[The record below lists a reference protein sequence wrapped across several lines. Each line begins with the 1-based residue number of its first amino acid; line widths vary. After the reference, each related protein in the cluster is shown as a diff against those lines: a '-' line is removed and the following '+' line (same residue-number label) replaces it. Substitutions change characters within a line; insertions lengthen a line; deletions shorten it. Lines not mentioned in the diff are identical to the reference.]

1 MSTENPKAVGKRF
14 LKGVFRYWPQIVKTM
29 LCMTAMVGFSLL
41 IPLFTKLVIDRAI
54 TQQDQKLLWIVCLG
68 GVGSICVYV
77 LLSLIRDRFYIYTTR
92 RILLDFRNRF
102 FQHLLRLPM
111 PSLTKRQTGEYGSM
125 VINDV
130 DAILTSATYNVLHF
144 FTDTLSAVAIIS
156 IMFYFNWR
164 LALIALIV
172 VPLNG
177 LTYVYF
183 RPHFHKATLKRQEAV
198 ASTLSYVQQTLSAIR
213 LVKSFSAEKH
223 HNRSFFRESK
233 LLLFAQAKVSV
244 LESIAGNI
252 SQFVVRTQPIVIICF
267 GGLEVLENRLTIG
280 ELVAFS
286 AYLEYLSAPVYRILH
301 FHLGLAA
308 TKAVLQRLFQVL
320 DLTDEHSGNEDMEKK
335 KLDDVVGQIQF
346 QSVRFAYQEVEV
358 LKDINLDIRPGSIV
372 ALVGPSG
379 SGKTTLTNLIPRL
392 YEPNAGRLLLDGHD
406 LQTLDLKFLR
416 QQIGIVP
423 QEPVL
428 FDVSIKDNIRYGCPS
443 ATDEEVYTAARAAN
457 IHEFI
462 VSLPDGYE
470 TQIGE
475 RGFKLSGGQ
484 KQRVA
489 IAMAILKNPKIL
501 ILDEATSA
509 LDSQSE
515 ALIQEALQNVMKQRT
530 TFVIAHRLST
540 IRNADQIVVM
550 DHGQIVEVGN
560 HSDLLASGKLYSQLY
575 REQFKS
581 VLDSTE
587 TEAE

>member
-1 MSTENPKAVGKRF
+1 MSTENPKDVGKRF
-14 LKGVFRYWPQIVKTM
+14 LKGVFPYWPQIVKTT
-29 LCMTAMVGFSLL
+29 LCMTVMVGFSLL

-125 VINDV
+125 IINDV

-183 RPHFHKATLKRQEAV
+183 RPHFHKATLKRQEAT
-198 ASTLSYVQQTLSAIR
+198 AATLSYVQQTLAAIR

-233 LLLFAQAKVSV
+233 LLLFAQAKVSI

-252 SQFVVRTQPIVIICF
+252 SQLVVRIQPIVIICF

-320 DLTDEHSGNEDMEKK
+320 DLTDEHSGNETLEKK
-335 KLDDVVGQIQF
+335 KLDDVVGHIQF
-346 QSVRFAYQEVEV
+346 QSVHFAYQEVEV
-358 LKDINLDIRPGSIV
+358 LKAINLDVRPGSIV

-428 FDVSIKDNIRYGCPS
+428 FDVSIKENIRYGCPS
-443 ATDEEVYTAARAAN
+443 ATDEAVYAAAQAAN

-489 IAMAILKNPKIL
+489 IAMAILRNPKIL

-540 IRNADQIVVM
+540 IQNADQIVVM
-550 DHGQIVEVGN
+550 DQGEIVEVGS

-581 VLDSTE
+581 LLDS
-587 TEAE
+587 

>member
-14 LKGVFRYWPQIVKTM
+14 LKGVFPYWPQIVKTV

-54 TQQDQKLLWIVCLG
+54 TQQDQRLLWIVCLG

-183 RPHFHKATLKRQEAV
+183 RPHFHKATLKRQEAM

-320 DLTDEHSGNEDMEKK
+320 DLTDEHTGNEDMEKK

-346 QSVRFAYQEVEV
+346 QSVHFAYQEVEV

-392 YEPNAGRLLLDGHD
+392 YEPNGGRLLLDGHD

-550 DHGQIVEVGN
+550 DQGQIVEVGN
-560 HSDLLASGKLYSQLY
+560 HSDLLASGKLYSQLH

-587 TEAE
+587 TEVE

>member
-1 MSTENPKAVGKRF
+1 
-14 LKGVFRYWPQIVKTM
+14 
-29 LCMTAMVGFSLL
+29 
-41 IPLFTKLVIDRAI
+41 
-54 TQQDQKLLWIVCLG
+54 
-68 GVGSICVYV
+68 
-77 LLSLIRDRFYIYTTR
+77 
-92 RILLDFRNRF
+92 
-102 FQHLLRLPM
+102 
-111 PSLTKRQTGEYGSM
+111 M

-130 DAILTSATYNVLHF
+130 DAILTSATYNALHF

-320 DLTDEHSGNEDMEKK
+320 DLTDEHTGNEDMEKK

-346 QSVRFAYQEVEV
+346 QSVHFAYQEVEV

-462 VSLPDGYE
+462 VSSAG
-470 TQIGE
+470 
-475 RGFKLSGGQ
+475 
-484 KQRVA
+484 RVR
-489 IAMAILKNPKIL
+489 
-501 ILDEATSA
+501 DT
-509 LDSQSE
+509 D
-515 ALIQEALQNVMKQRT
+515 R
-530 TFVIAHRLST
+530 
-540 IRNADQIVVM
+540 
-550 DHGQIVEVGN
+550 
-560 HSDLLASGKLYSQLY
+560 
-575 REQFKS
+575 
-581 VLDSTE
+581 
-587 TEAE
+587 

>member
-1 MSTENPKAVGKRF
+1 M
-14 LKGVFRYWPQIVKTM
+14 I
-29 LCMTAMVGFSLL
+29 AMVGFSLL
-41 IPLFTKLVIDRAI
+41 IPFFTKLVIDEAI
-54 TQQDQKLLWIVCLG
+54 PQENRNWLWFVCLG
-68 GVGSICVYV
+68 GIGAIGVYV

-111 PSLTKRQTGEYGSM
+111 RSLTKRQTGELGSM
-125 VINDV
+125 VLNDV
-130 DAILTSATYNVLHF
+130 EAILTSATYNVLHF
-144 FTDTLSAVAIIS
+144 FTDTLSAVAIIA
-156 IMFYFNWR
+156 IMFYLNWR
-164 LALIALIV
+164 LALIALVV

-183 RPHFHKATLKRQEAV
+183 RPLFHKATLKRQEAT
-198 ASTLSYVQQTLSAIR
+198 AATLSYVQQTLSAIR
-213 LVKSFSAEKH
+213 LVKFFAAEKH
-223 HNRSFFRESK
+223 HDRFFFRESK
-233 LLLFAQAKVSV
+233 ELLFSQAKVSV

-252 SQFVVRTQPIVIICF
+252 SQFVVRIQPIAILCF
-267 GGLEVLENRLTIG
+267 GGIEAIKGRLTIG

-286 AYLEYLSAPVYRILH
+286 TYLEYLSAPVYRILH

-320 DLTDEHSGNEDMEKK
+320 DLTDEHSENRNQQKDIPKN
-335 KLDDVVGQIQF
+335 VVGHIQF
-346 QSVRFAYQEVEV
+346 QSVGFAYDKLDV
-358 LKDINLDIRPGSIV
+358 LKDINLDVPPGTTI

-392 YEPNAGRLLLDGHD
+392 YEPNTGRLLLDGHD
-406 LQTLDLKFLR
+406 LQALELKFLR
-416 QQIGIVP
+416 RQIGIVP
-423 QEPVL
+423 QEPIL
-428 FDVSIKDNIRYGCPS
+428 FDISIKDNIRYGRSS
-443 ATDEEVYTAARAAN
+443 ATDAEIHAAAEAAN

-462 VSLPDGYE
+462 MSLPDQYE
-470 TQIGE
+470 TLVGE

-489 IAMAILKNPKIL
+489 IAMAILKDPKIL

-515 ALIQEALQNVMKQRT
+515 SLIQEALQNVMKQRT

-550 DHGQIVEVGN
+550 DQGRIVEVGS
-560 HSDLLASGKLYSQLY
+560 HSDLLAAGNLYSQLY
-575 REQFKS
+575 NEQFKS
-581 VLDSTE
+581 LLNSPD
-587 TEAE
+587 TEA

>member
-14 LKGVFRYWPQIVKTM
+14 LKGVVPYWPQIVKTT
-29 LCMTAMVGFSLL
+29 LCMTVMVGFSLL

-125 VINDV
+125 IINDV

-183 RPHFHKATLKRQEAV
+183 RPHFHKATLKRQEAT
-198 ASTLSYVQQTLSAIR
+198 AATLSYVQQTLAAIR

-233 LLLFAQAKVSV
+233 LLLFAQAKVSI

-252 SQFVVRTQPIVIICF
+252 SQLVVRTQPIVIICF

-320 DLTDEHSGNEDMEKK
+320 DLADEHSGDETLEKK
-335 KLDDVVGQIQF
+335 KLDDVVGHIQF
-346 QSVRFAYQEVEV
+346 QSVHFAYQEIEV
-358 LKDINLDIRPGSIV
+358 LKAINLDVRPGSIV

-392 YEPNAGRLLLDGHD
+392 YEPNAGHLLLDGHD

-428 FDVSIKDNIRYGCPS
+428 FDVSIKENIRYGCPS
-443 ATDEEVYTAARAAN
+443 ATDEAVYAAAQAAN

-462 VSLPDGYE
+462 VSLPEGYE

-550 DHGQIVEVGN
+550 DQGEIVEVGS

-581 VLDSTE
+581 LLDS
-587 TEAE
+587 

>member
-1 MSTENPKAVGKRF
+1 MSNENPQAVGRRF
-14 LKGVFRYWPQIVKTM
+14 LKVVFPYWRQIVKTV
-29 LCMTAMVGFSLL
+29 LCMTTMVGLSLL
-41 IPLFTKLVIDRAI
+41 IPLFTKLVIDKAI
-54 TQQDQKLLWIVCLG
+54 PQENREWLWLVFFG
-68 GVGSICVYV
+68 GIGAIGVYV

-111 PSLTKRQTGEYGSM
+111 SSITKRQTGEFGAM

-130 DAILTSATYNVLHF
+130 EAIFAGSTYSAIHF
-144 FTDTLSAVAIIS
+144 FTDSLSTVAIIA

-164 LALIALIV
+164 LALIALMV

-177 LTYVYF
+177 LTYVLF
-183 RPHFHKATLKRQEAV
+183 RQRLHKGTLKRQEAM
-198 ASTLSYVQQTLSAIR
+198 ATTLSYVQQTLSAIR
-213 LVKSFSAEKH
+213 LVKCFSAEKH
-223 HNRSFFRESK
+223 HDLFFFRESK
-233 LLLFAQAKVSV
+233 AFLFAQAKVSV

-252 SQFVVRTQPIVIICF
+252 SQFIVRIQPITILCF
-267 GGLEVLENRLTIG
+267 GGMEVLTGRLTIG

-320 DLTDEHSGNEDMEKK
+320 DLTDEHSEDRNQAKK
-335 KLDDVVGQIQF
+335 KLDDVSGHIQF
-346 QSVRFAYQEVEV
+346 QSVSFAYEDVEV
-358 LKDINLDIRPGSIV
+358 LKDINLDVPPGSTV

-392 YEPNAGRLLLDGHD
+392 YGPNTGRLLLDEHD
-406 LQTLDLKFLR
+406 LQALELKFLR
-416 QQIGIVP
+416 GQIGIVP
-423 QEPVL
+423 QEPIL
-428 FDVSIKDNIRYGCPS
+428 FDVSIKDNIRYGRSS
-443 ATDEEVYTAARAAN
+443 ATDEEVYAAAQAAN
-457 IHEFI
+457 IHNFI
-462 VSLPDGYE
+462 ISLPEGYE
-470 TQIGE
+470 TTVGE

-484 KQRVA
+484 KQRIA

-515 ALIQEALQNVMKQRT
+515 ALIQEALENVMKQRT

-550 DHGQIVEVGN
+550 DQGQIVEIGS
-560 HSDLLASGKLYSQLY
+560 HSALLASGKLYSQLY
-575 REQFKS
+575 REQFKPL
-581 VLDSTE
+581 LDSPE
-587 TEAE
+587 TED

>member
-1 MSTENPKAVGKRF
+1 MSTENPNAVGKRF
-14 LKGVFRYWPQIVKTM
+14 LKGVFPYWPQIVKTV
-29 LCMTAMVGFSLL
+29 LCMTVMVGFSLL

-54 TQQDQKLLWIVCLG
+54 TQQDQRLLWIVCFG

-102 FQHLLRLPM
+102 FQHILRLPM
-111 PSLTKRQTGEYGSM
+111 PSLSKRQTGEYGSM

-183 RPHFHKATLKRQEAV
+183 RPHFHKATLKRQEAT
-198 ASTLSYVQQTLSAIR
+198 AATFSYVQQTLSAIG
-213 LVKSFSAEKH
+213 LVKCFSAEKH
-223 HNRSFFRESK
+223 HSRSFFRESK
-233 LLLFAQAKVSV
+233 VLLFAQAKVSV

-252 SQFVVRTQPIVIICF
+252 SQLVVRIQPIAIICF
-267 GGLEVLENRLTIG
+267 GGMEVLKSRLTIG
-280 ELVAFS
+280 ELVAFT

-308 TKAVLQRLFQVL
+308 TKAVLKRLFQVL
-320 DLTDEHSGNEDMEKK
+320 DLTDEHSGDTDLEKK
-335 KLDDVVGQIQF
+335 KLDDVVGHIQF
-346 QSVRFAYQEVEV
+346 QSVRFAYEEIEV
-358 LKDINLDIRPGSIV
+358 LKNINLDVPPGSTI

-406 LQTLDLKFLR
+406 LQTLELKFLR
-416 QQIGIVP
+416 QQIGIVS

-428 FDVSIKDNIRYGCPS
+428 FDVSIKDNIRYGCSS
-443 ATDEEVYTAARAAN
+443 ATDEKIYAAARDAN

-489 IAMAILKNPKIL
+489 IAMAILKDPKIL

-550 DHGQIVEVGN
+550 DQGQIVEVGS

-581 VLDSTE
+581 VLDTRE
-587 TEAE
+587 TEA

>member
-14 LKGVFRYWPQIVKTM
+14 LKGVFRYWPQIVKTT
-29 LCMTAMVGFSLL
+29 LCMTVMVGFSLL

-54 TQQDQKLLWIVCLG
+54 TQQDQRLLWIVCLG

-102 FQHLLRLPM
+102 FQHILRLPM

-183 RPHFHKATLKRQEAV
+183 RPHFHKATLKRQEAT
-198 ASTLSYVQQTLSAIR
+198 AATFSYVQQTLSAIR

-233 LLLFAQAKVSV
+233 LLLFAQAKVSI

-252 SQFVVRTQPIVIICF
+252 SQLVVRTQPIVIICF

-320 DLTDEHSGNEDMEKK
+320 DLTDEHSGDETLEKK
-335 KLDDVVGQIQF
+335 KLDDVVGHIQF
-346 QSVRFAYQEVEV
+346 QSVHFAYQEIEV
-358 LKDINLDIRPGSIV
+358 LKAINLDVRPGSIV

-392 YEPNAGRLLLDGHD
+392 YEPNAGHLLLDGHD

-443 ATDEEVYTAARAAN
+443 ATDEAVYAAAQAAN

-462 VSLPDGYE
+462 VSLPEGYE

-550 DHGQIVEVGN
+550 DHGEIVEVGS

-581 VLDSTE
+581 LLDSPE
-587 TEAE
+587 TEV

>member
-14 LKGVFRYWPQIVKTM
+14 LKGVFRYWPQIVKTV

-54 TQQDQKLLWIVCLG
+54 TQQDQRLLWIVCLG

-111 PSLTKRQTGEYGSM
+111 PSLTRRQTGEYGSM
-125 VINDV
+125 IINDV
-130 DAILTSATYNVLHF
+130 EAIFTGTTYSVIHF

-183 RPHFHKATLKRQEAV
+183 RPHFHKATLKRQEAT
-198 ASTLSYVQQTLSAIR
+198 AATLSYVQQTLSAIR
-213 LVKSFSAEKH
+213 LVKCFSAEKH

-233 LLLFAQAKVSV
+233 GLLFAQAKVSV

-252 SQFVVRTQPIVIICF
+252 SQFVVRIQPIAIICF
-267 GGLEVLENRLTIG
+267 GGMEVLKSRLTIG

-301 FHLGLAA
+301 FHLGLTA

-320 DLTDEHSGNEDMEKK
+320 DLTDEHGGAQDLEKK
-335 KLDDVVGQIQF
+335 KLDDVAGHIQF
-346 QSVRFAYQEVEV
+346 QSVRFAYEEIEV
-358 LKDINLDIRPGSIV
+358 LKDINLDVPAGRNV

-428 FDVSIKDNIRYGCPS
+428 FDISIKDNIRYGCSS
-443 ATDEEVYTAARAAN
+443 ATDEEVYAAARAAN

-550 DHGQIVEVGN
+550 DQGQIVEVGN

-587 TEAE
+587 TEVE

>member
-1 MSTENPKAVGKRF
+1 MLSETPKAVGKRF
-14 LKGVFRYWPQIVKTM
+14 LKSVFPYWRQIVKAV

-41 IPLFTKLVIDRAI
+41 IPLFTKWVIDKAI
-54 TQQDQKLLWIVCLG
+54 PQENQKLLWLVFFAGIGAIGL
-68 GVGSICVYV
+68 YV

-111 PSLTKRQTGEYGSM
+111 SRITKRQTGEFGSM
-125 VINDV
+125 IINDIE
-130 DAILTSATYNVLHF
+130 AIFAGSTYSVIHF
-144 FTDTLSAVAIIS
+144 FTDSLSTVAIIA

-164 LALIALIV
+164 LALIALMV

-177 LTYVYF
+177 ITYILF
-183 RPHFHKATLKRQEAV
+183 RQHLHKGTLKRQEAM

-213 LVKSFSAEKH
+213 LVKCFSAEKH
-223 HNRSFFRESK
+223 HDRFFFRESK
-233 LLLFAQAKVSV
+233 AFLFSQANVSI

-252 SQFVVRTQPIVIICF
+252 SQFVVRIQPIAILCF
-267 GGLEVLENRLTIG
+267 GGMEVLTGRLTIG

-286 AYLEYLSAPVYRILH
+286 AYLEYLSAPIYRILH

-320 DLTDEHSGNEDMEKK
+320 DLTDEQSEDQNREKK
-335 KLDDVVGQIQF
+335 KLDEVSGHIQF
-346 QSVRFAYQEVEV
+346 LAVNFAYEDVEV
-358 LKDINLDIRPGSIV
+358 LKDINLDILPGSTV

-379 SGKTTLTNLIPRL
+379 SGKTTLTNLISRL
-392 YEPNAGRLLLDGHD
+392 YEPQSGHLLLDGHD
-406 LQTLDLKFLR
+406 LQSLDLRFLR
-416 QQIGIVP
+416 GQIGIVP

-428 FDVSIKDNIRYGCPS
+428 FDVSIKDNIRYGRSS
-443 ATDEEVYTAARAAN
+443 ATNKEVYAAARAAN
-457 IHEFI
+457 IHDFI
-462 VSLPDGYE
+462 LSLPEGYE
-470 TQIGE
+470 TSVGE
-475 RGFKLSGGQ
+475 RGSKLSSGQ

-489 IAMAILKNPKIL
+489 IAMALLKNPKIL

-515 ALIQEALQNVMKQRT
+515 ALIQEALENVMKRCT

-550 DHGQIVEVGN
+550 NQGQVVETGS
-560 HSDLLASGKLYSQLY
+560 HSALLASGKLYSQLY

-581 VLDSTE
+581 LLDS
-587 TEAE
+587 

>member
-14 LKGVFRYWPQIVKTM
+14 LKGVFPYWPQIVKTT
-29 LCMTAMVGFSLL
+29 LCMTVMVGFSLL

-125 VINDV
+125 IINDV

-183 RPHFHKATLKRQEAV
+183 RPHFHKATLKRQEAT
-198 ASTLSYVQQTLSAIR
+198 AATLSYVQQTLAAIR

-233 LLLFAQAKVSV
+233 LLLFAQAKVSI

-252 SQFVVRTQPIVIICF
+252 SQLVVRIQPIVIICF

-320 DLTDEHSGNEDMEKK
+320 DLTDEHSGDETLEKK
-335 KLDDVVGQIQF
+335 KLDDVVGHIQF
-346 QSVRFAYQEVEV
+346 QSVHFAYQEIEV
-358 LKDINLDIRPGSIV
+358 LKAINLDVRPGSIV

-428 FDVSIKDNIRYGCPS
+428 FDVSIKENIRYGCPS
-443 ATDEEVYTAARAAN
+443 ATDEAVYAAAQAAN

-540 IRNADQIVVM
+540 IRNADQIVVI
-550 DHGQIVEVGN
+550 DQGEIVEVGS

-581 VLDSTE
+581 LLE
-587 TEAE
+587 

>member
-1 MSTENPKAVGKRF
+1 MARETSKSVGSRF
-14 LKGVFRYWPQIVKTM
+14 LKDVFRYWRQIAKTL
-29 LCMTAMVGFSLL
+29 LCMTTMVGFSLL
-41 IPLFTKLVIDRAI
+41 IPLLTKLVIDEAI
-54 TQQDQKLLWIVCLG
+54 PQENQEWLWLVFFG
-68 GVGSICVYV
+68 GIGVIGVYI

-102 FQHLLRLPM
+102 FQHLLCLPM
-111 PSLTKRQTGEYGSM
+111 SSITKRQTGEFGSM

-130 DAILTSATYNVLHF
+130 DAILTSGTYNALHF
-144 FTDTLSAVAIIS
+144 FTDFLSAGAIIT

-164 LALIALIV
+164 LALIAMIV

-177 LTYVYF
+177 LTYVLF
-183 RPHFHKATLKRQEAV
+183 RQHLHKAALKRQEAT
-198 ASTLSYVQQTLSAIR
+198 ASSLSYVQQVLSAIR
-213 LVKSFSAEKH
+213 LVKCFSAEKH
-223 HNRSFFRESK
+223 HNRSFFGESK
-233 LLLFAQAKVSV
+233 DLFFAQTRVSV
-244 LESIAGNI
+244 LESVAGNI
-252 SQFVVRTQPIVIICF
+252 SQFVVRLQPISILCF
-267 GGLEVLENRLTIG
+267 GGMEVLRGRLTIG

-286 AYLEYLSAPVYRILH
+286 AYLEYLSAPIYRLLH
-301 FHLGLAA
+301 FHLGVAA

-320 DLTDEHSGNEDMEKK
+320 DLTDEHSEDKNGEKK
-335 KLDDVVGQIQF
+335 KPQGVEGHIQF
-346 QSVRFAYQEVEV
+346 QSVSFAYEEVEI
-358 LKDINLDIRPGSIV
+358 LKNINLDVPSGSVI

-406 LQTLDLKFLR
+406 LQTLELKFLR

-423 QEPVL
+423 QEPIL
-428 FDVSIKDNIRYGCPS
+428 FDISIKDNIRYGCSS
-443 ATDEEVYTAARAAN
+443 ATDEDVYAASRAAN

-462 VSLPDGYE
+462 MSLPEGYQ
-470 TQIGE
+470 THVGE

-515 ALIQEALQNVMKQRT
+515 GLIQEALENVMQQRT

-550 DHGQIVEVGN
+550 EQGQIIEVGS
-560 HSDLLASGKLYSQLY
+560 HSELLASGKLYSQLY

-581 VLDSTE
+581 FQDLPSQ
-587 TEAE
+587 

>member
-1 MSTENPKAVGKRF
+1 MSTENPRNVGRRF
-14 LKGVFRYWPQIVKTM
+14 LKGVFPYWPQIVKTL
-29 LCMTAMVGFSLL
+29 LCMIAMVGFSLL
-41 IPLFTKLVIDRAI
+41 IPYLTKLVIDEAI
-54 TQQDQKLLWIVCLG
+54 PQENQNWLWLVCLA
-68 GVGSICVYV
+68 GVGAIAVYV

-111 PSLTKRQTGEYGSM
+111 QSLTKRQTGELGSM
-125 VINDV
+125 VLNDV
-130 DAILTSATYNVLHF
+130 EAIHTGTTYNVLHF
-144 FTDTLSAVAIIS
+144 FTDTLSIVAIIS

-183 RPHFHKATLKRQEAV
+183 RPLFHKATLKRQESTA
-198 ASTLSYVQQTLSAIR
+198 ATLSYVQQTLSAIR
-213 LVKSFSAEKH
+213 LVKSFAAEKH
-223 HNRSFFRESK
+223 HDRFFFRESK
-233 LLLFAQAKVSV
+233 GLFFDQAKVSI

-252 SQFVVRTQPIVIICF
+252 SQFVVRIQPIVILCF
-267 GGLEVLENRLTIG
+267 GGIEVLNGRLTIG

-286 AYLEYLSAPVYRILH
+286 AYLEYLSAPVYRMLH

-320 DLTDEHSGNEDMEKK
+320 DLTDEHSEDRNQQKGR
-335 KLDDVVGQIQF
+335 LDNVVGHIQF
-346 QSVRFAYQEVEV
+346 QSVNFAYDKLDV
-358 LKDINLDIRPGSIV
+358 LKDINLDVPPGTTV

-392 YEPNAGRLLLDGHD
+392 YEPNAGRLLLDRHD
-406 LQTLDLKFLR
+406 FQTLELKFLR
-416 QQIGIVP
+416 KQIGIVP
-423 QEPVL
+423 QEPIL
-428 FDVSIKDNIRYGCPS
+428 FDVSIKDNIRYGRSS
-443 ATDEEVYTAARAAN
+443 ATDEEIYAAAEAAN

-462 VSLPDGYE
+462 MSLPDQYD
-470 TQIGE
+470 TLVGE

-489 IAMAILKNPKIL
+489 IAMAILKDPKIL

-515 ALIQEALQNVMKQRT
+515 SLIQEALQNVMKQRT

-550 DHGQIVEVGN
+550 DQGRIVEIGN
-560 HSDLLASGKLYSQLY
+560 HSDLLAAGNLYSQLY
-575 REQFKS
+575 HEQFKS

-587 TEAE
+587 TED

>member
-1 MSTENPKAVGKRF
+1 MSTEHPKNVGRRF
-14 LKGVFRYWPQIVKTM
+14 LKGVLRYWPQIVKTL
-29 LCMTAMVGFSLL
+29 LCMIAMVGFSLL
-41 IPLFTKLVIDRAI
+41 IPFFTKLVIDEAI
-54 TQQDQKLLWIVCLG
+54 PQENQNWLWLVCLG
-68 GVGSICVYV
+68 GIGAIGVYV

-111 PSLTKRQTGEYGSM
+111 RSLTKRQTGELGSM
-125 VINDV
+125 VLNDV
-130 DAILTSATYNVLHF
+130 EAILTSATYNVLHF
-144 FTDTLSAVAIIS
+144 FTDTLSAVAIIA
-156 IMFYFNWR
+156 IMFYLNWR
-164 LALIALIV
+164 LALIALVV

-183 RPHFHKATLKRQEAV
+183 RPLFHKATLKRQEAT
-198 ASTLSYVQQTLSAIR
+198 AATLSYVQQTLSAIR
-213 LVKSFSAEKH
+213 LVKFFAAEKH
-223 HNRSFFRESK
+223 HDRFFFRESK
-233 LLLFAQAKVSV
+233 ELLFSQAKVSV

-252 SQFVVRTQPIVIICF
+252 SQFVVRIQPIAILCF
-267 GGLEVLENRLTIG
+267 GGIEAIKGRLTIG

-320 DLTDEHSGNEDMEKK
+320 DLTDEHSEDRNQQK
-335 KLDDVVGQIQF
+335 DIPQNVVGHIQF
-346 QSVRFAYQEVEV
+346 QSVGFAYDKLEV
-358 LKDINLDIRPGSIV
+358 LKDINLDVPPGTTV

-392 YEPNAGRLLLDGHD
+392 YEPNTGCLLLDGHD
-406 LQTLDLKFLR
+406 FQALELKFLR
-416 QQIGIVP
+416 KQIGIVP
-423 QEPVL
+423 QEPIL
-428 FDVSIKDNIRYGCPS
+428 FDVSIKDNIRYGRSS
-443 ATDEEVYTAARAAN
+443 ATDSEIYAAAEAAN

-462 VSLPDGYE
+462 MSLPDQYE
-470 TQIGE
+470 TLVGE

-489 IAMAILKNPKIL
+489 IAMAILKDPKIL

-515 ALIQEALQNVMKQRT
+515 SLIQEALQNVMKQRT

-550 DHGQIVEVGN
+550 DQGRIVEVGS
-560 HSDLLASGKLYSQLY
+560 HSDLLAAGNLYSQLY

-581 VLDSTE
+581 LLNSPDTE
-587 TEAE
+587 V

>member
-14 LKGVFRYWPQIVKTM
+14 LKGVFRYWPQIVKTT
-29 LCMTAMVGFSLL
+29 LCMTVMVGFSLL

-54 TQQDQKLLWIVCLG
+54 TEQDQRLLWIVCLG

-144 FTDTLSAVAIIS
+144 FTDTLSAAAIIT

-183 RPHFHKATLKRQEAV
+183 RPHFHKATLKRQEAT
-198 ASTLSYVQQTLSAIR
+198 AATFSYVQQTLSAIR

-320 DLTDEHSGNEDMEKK
+320 DLADEHSGDEALEKK
-335 KLDDVVGQIQF
+335 KLDDVVGHIQF

-358 LKDINLDIRPGSIV
+358 LKDINLEVRPGSIV

-443 ATDEEVYTAARAAN
+443 ATDEEVYAAARAAN

-462 VSLPDGYE
+462 VSLPEGYE

-550 DHGQIVEVGN
+550 DQGEIVEVGS

-581 VLDSTE
+581 LLDS
-587 TEAE
+587 

>member
-1 MSTENPKAVGKRF
+1 
-14 LKGVFRYWPQIVKTM
+14 
-29 LCMTAMVGFSLL
+29 
-41 IPLFTKLVIDRAI
+41 
-54 TQQDQKLLWIVCLG
+54 
-68 GVGSICVYV
+68 
-77 LLSLIRDRFYIYTTR
+77 
-92 RILLDFRNRF
+92 
-102 FQHLLRLPM
+102 
-111 PSLTKRQTGEYGSM
+111 
-125 VINDV
+125 
-130 DAILTSATYNVLHF
+130 
-144 FTDTLSAVAIIS
+144 
-156 IMFYFNWR
+156 
-164 LALIALIV
+164 
-172 VPLNG
+172 
-177 LTYVYF
+177 
-183 RPHFHKATLKRQEAV
+183 
-198 ASTLSYVQQTLSAIR
+198 
-213 LVKSFSAEKH
+213 
-223 HNRSFFRESK
+223 
-233 LLLFAQAKVSV
+233 
-244 LESIAGNI
+244 
-252 SQFVVRTQPIVIICF
+252 
-267 GGLEVLENRLTIG
+267 
-280 ELVAFS
+280 
-286 AYLEYLSAPVYRILH
+286 
-301 FHLGLAA
+301 
-308 TKAVLQRLFQVL
+308 
-320 DLTDEHSGNEDMEKK
+320 MEKK

-392 YEPNAGRLLLDGHD
+392 YEPNSGRLLLDGHD

-462 VSLPDGYE
+462 VSLLDGYE

-540 IRNADQIVVM
+540 IQNADQIVVM
-550 DHGQIVEVGN
+550 DQGQIVEVGN

-587 TEAE
+587 TEVE

>member
-14 LKGVFRYWPQIVKTM
+14 LKGVFRYWPQIVKTT
-29 LCMTAMVGFSLL
+29 LCMTVMVGFSLL

-54 TQQDQKLLWIVCLG
+54 TEQDQRLLWIVCLG

-144 FTDTLSAVAIIS
+144 FTDTLSATAIIT

-183 RPHFHKATLKRQEAV
+183 RPHFHKATLKRQEAT
-198 ASTLSYVQQTLSAIR
+198 AATFSYVQQTLSAIR

-320 DLTDEHSGNEDMEKK
+320 DLADEHNGNEDLEKK

-358 LKDINLDIRPGSIV
+358 LKDINLEVRPGSIV

-443 ATDEEVYTAARAAN
+443 ATDEAVYAAAQAAN

-462 VSLPDGYE
+462 VSLPEGYE

-540 IRNADQIVVM
+540 IQNADQIVVM
-550 DHGQIVEVGN
+550 DHGEIVEVGS

-581 VLDSTE
+581 LLDSPE
-587 TEAE
+587 RDV

>member
-1 MSTENPKAVGKRF
+1 
-14 LKGVFRYWPQIVKTM
+14 
-29 LCMTAMVGFSLL
+29 
-41 IPLFTKLVIDRAI
+41 
-54 TQQDQKLLWIVCLG
+54 
-68 GVGSICVYV
+68 
-77 LLSLIRDRFYIYTTR
+77 
-92 RILLDFRNRF
+92 
-102 FQHLLRLPM
+102 
-111 PSLTKRQTGEYGSM
+111 M
-125 VINDV
+125 VINDIE
-130 DAILTSATYNVLHF
+130 AIFAGSTYSVIHF
-144 FTDTLSAVAIIS
+144 FTDSLSTVTIIA

-164 LALIALIV
+164 LALIALMV

-177 LTYVYF
+177 LTYVLF
-183 RPHFHKATLKRQEAV
+183 RQHLHKGTLKRQESM

-213 LVKSFSAEKH
+213 VVKCFSAEKRH
-223 HNRSFFRESK
+223 DRFFFRESK
-233 LLLFAQAKVSV
+233 EFLFAQAKVSV

-252 SQFVVRTQPIVIICF
+252 SQFVVRIQPIAILCF
-267 GGLEVLENRLTIG
+267 GGMEVLTGRLTIG

-320 DLTDEHSGNEDMEKK
+320 DLTDEHSEEKNIEKK
-335 KLDDVVGQIQF
+335 RLNSVDGHIQF
-346 QSVRFAYQEVEV
+346 QSVNFAYEDIEV
-358 LKDINLDIRPGSIV
+358 LKDINLDVPPGSTV

-392 YEPNAGRLLLDGHD
+392 YEPNTGRLLVDEHD
-406 LQTLDLKFLR
+406 LQTLELRFLR
-416 QQIGIVP
+416 RHIGIVP

-428 FDVSIKDNIRYGCPS
+428 FDVSLKENIRYGRSS
-443 ATDEEVYTAARAAN
+443 ATDEEVYAAARAAN
-457 IHEFI
+457 IHDFI
-462 VSLPDGYE
+462 LSLPDGYE
-470 TQIGE
+470 TSVGE

-515 ALIQEALQNVMKQRT
+515 ALIQEALENVMKQRT

-540 IRNADQIVVM
+540 IRNADKIVVM
-550 DHGQIVEVGN
+550 DKGQIVEIGS
-560 HSDLLASGKLYSQLY
+560 HSALLVSGKLYSQLY

-581 VLDSTE
+581 LLDSPE
-587 TEAE
+587 TED

>member
-14 LKGVFRYWPQIVKTM
+14 LEGVFPYWPQIVKTT
-29 LCMTAMVGFSLL
+29 LCMTVMVGFSLL

-125 VINDV
+125 IINDV

-183 RPHFHKATLKRQEAV
+183 RPHFHKATLKRQEAT
-198 ASTLSYVQQTLSAIR
+198 AATLSYVQQTLAAIR

-233 LLLFAQAKVSV
+233 LLLFAQAKVSI

-252 SQFVVRTQPIVIICF
+252 SQLVVRIQPIVIICF
-267 GGLEVLENRLTIG
+267 GGLEVLESRLTIG

-320 DLTDEHSGNEDMEKK
+320 DLTDEHSGDGTLEKK
-335 KLDDVVGQIQF
+335 KLDDVVGHIQF
-346 QSVRFAYQEVEV
+346 QSVHFAYQEIEV
-358 LKDINLDIRPGSIV
+358 LKAINLDVRPGSIV

-428 FDVSIKDNIRYGCPS
+428 FDVSIKENIRYGCPS
-443 ATDEEVYTAARAAN
+443 ATDEAVYAAAQAAN

-489 IAMAILKNPKIL
+489 IAMAILRNPKIL

-550 DHGQIVEVGN
+550 DQGEIVEVGS
-560 HSDLLASGKLYSQLY
+560 HSDLLASGKLYSRLY

-581 VLDSTE
+581 ILDS
-587 TEAE
+587 

>member
-14 LKGVFRYWPQIVKTM
+14 LKGVFPYWPQIVKTV

-54 TQQDQKLLWIVCLG
+54 TQQDQRLLWIVCLG

-183 RPHFHKATLKRQEAV
+183 RPHFHKATLKRQEAM

-320 DLTDEHSGNEDMEKK
+320 DLTDEHSGNKDMEKK

-346 QSVRFAYQEVEV
+346 QSVHFAYQEVEV

-550 DHGQIVEVGN
+550 DQGQIVEVGN

-587 TEAE
+587 TEVE

>member
-14 LKGVFRYWPQIVKTM
+14 LEGVFPYWPQIVKTT
-29 LCMTAMVGFSLL
+29 LCMTVMVGFSLL

-125 VINDV
+125 IINDV

-183 RPHFHKATLKRQEAV
+183 RPHFHKATLKRQEAT
-198 ASTLSYVQQTLSAIR
+198 AATLSYVQQTLAAIR

-233 LLLFAQAKVSV
+233 LLLFAQAKVSI

-252 SQFVVRTQPIVIICF
+252 SQLVVRIQPIVIICF

-320 DLTDEHSGNEDMEKK
+320 DLTDEHSGDETLEKK
-335 KLDDVVGQIQF
+335 KLDDVVGHIQF
-346 QSVRFAYQEVEV
+346 QSVHFAYQEIEV
-358 LKDINLDIRPGSIV
+358 LKAINLDVRPGSIV

-428 FDVSIKDNIRYGCPS
+428 FDVSIKENIRYGCPS
-443 ATDEEVYTAARAAN
+443 ATDEAVYAAAQAAN

-489 IAMAILKNPKIL
+489 IAMAILRNPKIL

-550 DHGQIVEVGN
+550 DQGEIVEVGS
-560 HSDLLASGKLYSQLY
+560 HSDLLASGKLYSRLY

-581 VLDSTE
+581 ILDSPE
-587 TEAE
+587 TDI

>member
-1 MSTENPKAVGKRF
+1 MSTENPKNVGKRF
-14 LKGVFRYWPQIVKTM
+14 LKGVLRYWPQIVKTL
-29 LCMTAMVGFSLL
+29 LCMIAMVGFSLL
-41 IPLFTKLVIDRAI
+41 IPFLTKLVIDEAI
-54 TQQDQKLLWIVCLG
+54 PQENQNWLWLVCLG
-68 GVGSICVYV
+68 GIGAIGVYV

-111 PSLTKRQTGEYGSM
+111 RSLTKRQTGELGSM
-125 VINDV
+125 VLNDV
-130 DAILTSATYNVLHF
+130 EAILTSATYNVLHF
-144 FTDTLSAVAIIS
+144 FTDTLSAVAIIA
-156 IMFYFNWR
+156 IMFYLNWR
-164 LALIALIV
+164 LALIALVV

-183 RPHFHKATLKRQEAV
+183 RPLFHKATLKRQEAT
-198 ASTLSYVQQTLSAIR
+198 AATLSYVQQTLSAIR
-213 LVKSFSAEKH
+213 LVKFFAAEKH
-223 HNRSFFRESK
+223 HDRFFFRESK
-233 LLLFAQAKVSV
+233 ELLFSQAKVSV

-252 SQFVVRTQPIVIICF
+252 SQFVVRIQPIAILCF
-267 GGLEVLENRLTIG
+267 GGIEAIKGRLTIG

-320 DLTDEHSGNEDMEKK
+320 DLTDEHSEDGNQQKDIPEN
-335 KLDDVVGQIQF
+335 VVGHIQF
-346 QSVRFAYQEVEV
+346 QSVGFAYDKLDV
-358 LKDINLDIRPGSIV
+358 LKDINLDVPPGTTV

-392 YEPNAGRLLLDGHD
+392 YEPNTGRLLLDGHD
-406 LQTLDLKFLR
+406 LQALELKFLR
-416 QQIGIVP
+416 RQIGIVP
-423 QEPVL
+423 QEPIL
-428 FDVSIKDNIRYGCPS
+428 FDISIKDNIRYGRSS
-443 ATDEEVYTAARAAN
+443 ATDAEIYAAAEAAN

-462 VSLPDGYE
+462 MSLPDQYE
-470 TQIGE
+470 TLVGE

-489 IAMAILKNPKIL
+489 IAMAILKDPKIL

-515 ALIQEALQNVMKQRT
+515 SLIQEALQNVMKQRT

-550 DHGQIVEVGN
+550 DQGRIVEVGS
-560 HSDLLASGKLYSQLY
+560 HSDLLAAGNLYSQLY

-581 VLDSTE
+581 LLNSPDTE
-587 TEAE
+587 T

>member
-14 LKGVFRYWPQIVKTM
+14 LEGVFPYWPQIVKTT
-29 LCMTAMVGFSLL
+29 LCMTVMVGFSLL

-125 VINDV
+125 IINDV

-183 RPHFHKATLKRQEAV
+183 RPHFHKATLKRQEAT
-198 ASTLSYVQQTLSAIR
+198 AATLSYVQQTLAAIR

-233 LLLFAQAKVSV
+233 LLLFAQAKVSI

-252 SQFVVRTQPIVIICF
+252 SQLVVRIQPIVIICF
-267 GGLEVLENRLTIG
+267 GGLEVLESRLTIG

-320 DLTDEHSGNEDMEKK
+320 DLTDEHSGDGTLEKK
-335 KLDDVVGQIQF
+335 KLDDVVGHIQF
-346 QSVRFAYQEVEV
+346 QSVHFAYQEIEV
-358 LKDINLDIRPGSIV
+358 LKAINLDVRPGSIV

-428 FDVSIKDNIRYGCPS
+428 FDISIKENIRYGCPS
-443 ATDEEVYTAARAAN
+443 ATDEAVYAAAQAAN

-489 IAMAILKNPKIL
+489 IAMAILRNPKIL

-550 DHGQIVEVGN
+550 DQGEIVEVGS
-560 HSDLLASGKLYSQLY
+560 HSDLLASGKLYSRLY

-581 VLDSTE
+581 ILDS
-587 TEAE
+587 

>member
-1 MSTENPKAVGKRF
+1 MSTENPKAVGRRF
-14 LKGVFRYWPQIVKTM
+14 LKSVFPYWPQIVKTV

-41 IPLFTKLVIDRAI
+41 MPLFTKLIIDNVIPQKNHGWLWLIFFGGISAI
-54 TQQDQKLLWIVCLG
+54 GL
-68 GVGSICVYV
+68 YV

-111 PSLTKRQTGEYGSM
+111 PSLTKKQTGEFASM

-130 DAILTSATYNVLHF
+130 EAIFAGSTYSVIHF
-144 FTDTLSAVAIIS
+144 FTDSLSMVTIIA

-177 LTYVYF
+177 LTYVFF
-183 RPHFHKATLKRQEAV
+183 RQHIHNGTLDRQEAT
-198 ASTLSYVQQTLSAIR
+198 ASTLSYVQQTLSAIQ
-213 LVKSFSAEKH
+213 LVKCFSAEKH
-223 HNRSFFRESK
+223 HDRLFFRESK
-233 LLLFAQAKVSV
+233 DFLFSQAKVSV

-252 SQFVVRTQPIVIICF
+252 SQFVVRIQPVAILCF
-267 GGLEVLENRLTIG
+267 GGMEVLSGRLTIG
-280 ELVAFS
+280 ALVAFT

-308 TKAVLQRLFQVL
+308 TKAVLQRLFQIL
-320 DLTDEHSGNEDMEKK
+320 DLTDEYNEEKKYDKK
-335 KLDDVVGQIQF
+335 KLNDVAGHIQF
-346 QSVRFAYQEVEV
+346 QSVNFAYEEVEV
-358 LKDINLDIRPGSIV
+358 LKDINLDVPSGSTA

-392 YEPNAGRLLLDGHD
+392 YEPNAGHLLLDGHD
-406 LQTLDLKFLR
+406 LQALDLRFLR
-416 QQIGIVP
+416 RQIGIVP

-428 FDVSIKDNIRYGCPS
+428 FDVSIRDNIRYGRSS
-443 ATDEEVYTAARAAN
+443 ATDEEIYEAAHAAN

-462 VSLPDGYE
+462 MSLPEAYE
-470 TQIGE
+470 THVGE

-550 DHGQIVEVGN
+550 DHGQIVEVGS
-560 HSDLLASGKLYSQLY
+560 HSELLASGKLYSQLY

-581 VLDSTE
+581 LLDSPE
-587 TEAE
+587 TEV

>member
-14 LKGVFRYWPQIVKTM
+14 LEGVFPYWPQIVKTT
-29 LCMTAMVGFSLL
+29 LCMTVMVGFSLL

-125 VINDV
+125 IINDV

-183 RPHFHKATLKRQEAV
+183 RPHFHKATLKRQEAT
-198 ASTLSYVQQTLSAIR
+198 AATLSYVQQTLAAIR

-233 LLLFAQAKVSV
+233 LLLFAQAKVSI

-252 SQFVVRTQPIVIICF
+252 SQLVVRIQPIVIICF

-320 DLTDEHSGNEDMEKK
+320 DLADEHSGDGTLEKK
-335 KLDDVVGQIQF
+335 KLDDVVGHIQF
-346 QSVRFAYQEVEV
+346 QSVHFAYQEIEV
-358 LKDINLDIRPGSIV
+358 LKAINLDVRPGSIV

-428 FDVSIKDNIRYGCPS
+428 FDVSIKENIRYGCPS
-443 ATDEEVYTAARAAN
+443 ATDEAVYAAAQAAN

-550 DHGQIVEVGN
+550 DQGEIVEVGS

-581 VLDSTE
+581 LLDS
-587 TEAE
+587 